1 MASILWVDSL
11 GKRYGM
17 LPSEVIGR
25 ANTFDLY
32 VMDAALAFENSH
44 HKKSMNNGRDPIP
57 DYTTDE
63 LLAMVAKG
71 KDQQDG

>member
-17 LPSEVIGR
+17 LPSEVISK

-32 VMDAALAFENSH
+32 VMDAAMTFENFH

-71 KDQQDG
+71 KDRQNG